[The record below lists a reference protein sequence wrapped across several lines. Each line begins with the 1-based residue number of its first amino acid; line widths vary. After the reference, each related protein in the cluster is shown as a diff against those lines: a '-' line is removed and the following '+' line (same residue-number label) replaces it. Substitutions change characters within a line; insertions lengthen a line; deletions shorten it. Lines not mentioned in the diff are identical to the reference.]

1 MVLIQ
6 QTPLIFLYNV
16 NGDNFMRLRPTQD
29 DIFFSKI
36 LTSFFDV
43 STTQRVITNTIDSL
57 GDATLTLR
65 RNNIDMMTFQ
75 NDNTITLNRNCN
87 FSATGQAL
95 GFPNFSI
102 TQPFSPTTPFLHIAG
117 ATDDG
122 TIRFIIGNTTLGF
135 GIKS

>member
-1 MVLIQ
+1 M
-6 QTPLIFLYNV
+6 
-16 NGDNFMRLRPTQD
+16 
-29 DIFFSKI
+29 
-36 LTSFFDV
+36 
-43 STTQRVITNTIDSL
+43 ITNTIDSL

-87 FSATGQAL
+87 FPATGQAL

-102 TQPFSPTTPFLHIAG
+102 TQPLSPTTPFLHIAG